1 MTLVKTNWL
10 TYSVVVGVLGVLTLF
25 MFLLYNWQQA
35 ASFAER
41 EQMQRRVESDTKNFA
56 DEFNREIQA
65 AYFNFQVDPEMLI
78 RGDATEIAQ
87 RFEYWKQ
94 NTEFPELIT
103 DIMYVP
109 REVDGEVRR
118 FDVKRKSLD
127 VITPEGKAKSVVD
140 RIRSERRVGPVLEDV
155 YALVVPVHGTE
166 RGMERIMIRRSPEI
180 DPEKVELPAPNGYF
194 AVFLDGSVIREKML
208 PAVAAKHFPVGD
220 FAVVITDRSGNAV
233 FQTASTSVRQPD
245 ANAAL
250 FDLTPDSMIFFSN
263 RELLPRRQKAD
274 EAAKIILD
282 QRVER
287 RTSST
292 EANGSKGETFT
303 IQMKEAGE
311 QRRTAVI
318 SSTTAGGAPWR
329 LNVQHSSGSID
340 AYIQGER
347 YKSFAIGLGIY
358 LLLVGSI
365 IAIVFSSLRAKAFA
379 QRQVDFVSSVSH
391 EFRTPLAV
399 IYTAGE
405 NLADGIARDNDQ
417 VARYGDLIKGEGKK
431 LTAMVEQ
438 ILEFAGARSGKRKY
452 NLASGNVSAAVEKA
466 LADSEPL
473 LKEGGFEVEKDL
485 VDLPLTSID
494 REAIESAVRN
504 LIQNAVKYS
513 NDPRWVRV
521 ATENGGGSIKIVVED
536 RGIGISAGDRKKIFE
551 PFYRAKD
558 VVDAQIHGNGLG
570 LSLVKEIAEAHG
582 GKVSVESE
590 KGKGS
595 RFLIE
600 VPLT

>member
-10 TYSVVVGVLGVLTLF
+10 TYWVVAGVLGVLTLF
-25 MFLLYNWQQA
+25 IFLLYNWQLA
-35 ASFAER
+35 ASVAER
-41 EQMQRRVESDTKNFA
+41 EQMQRRVEVDTKAFA

-65 AYFNFQVDPEMLI
+65 AFFNFQVDPAKI
-78 RGDATEIAQ
+78 AVGDASELDERHAFWQ
-87 RFEYWKQ
+87 S
-94 NTEFPELIT
+94 NTAYPNLIQEFVA
-103 DIMYVP
+103 Y
-109 REVDGEVRR
+109 
-118 FDVKRKSLD
+118 
-127 VITPEGKAKSVVD
+127 TPEGGTFRYSTGKILIPVPPEEQTNKLREEIENSD
-140 RIRSERRVGPVLEDV
+140 GLGPILDDP
-155 YALVVPVHGTE
+155 YTLVVPLHAVNDRVE
-166 RGMERIMIRRSPEI
+166 KIMIRRKPDELADRTI
-180 DPEKVELPAPNGYF
+180 DLPKPDGYLI
-194 AVFLDGSVIREKML
+194 VRLSESVIKTKIL
-208 PAVAAKHFPVGD
+208 PELAAKHFPSNEY
-220 FAVVITDRSGNAV
+220 AVAVADRAGNAV
-233 FQTASTSVRQPD
+233 FQTASGASADPD
-245 ANAAL
+245 AKAAL

-274 EAAKIILD
+274 EAANIILD

-303 IQMKEAGE
+303 IEMKEAGE

-379 QRQVDFVSSVSH
+379 QRQIDFVSNVSH

-431 LTAMVEQ
+431 LSGMVEQ
-438 ILEFAGARSGKRKY
+438 ILEFAGARSRKKQY
-452 NLASGNVSAAVEKA
+452 NLSAGDVSAAVTNA
-466 LADSEPL
+466 LADSKPL
-473 LKEGGFEVEKDL
+473 LKEGGFEVKTSVADT
-485 VDLPLTSID
+485 LPNAQID
-494 REAIESAVRN
+494 REAIETAVRN

-513 NDPRWVRV
+513 NGTRWLKVS
-521 ATENGGGSIKIVVED
+521 TENGGGSIKIVVED

-590 KGKGS
+590 IGKGS

-600 VPLT
+600 VPLP